1 MKRRSFIL
9 LLIFVINIIIGGQK
23 DLGSHLVP
31 EKVFL
36 YKSPLKKS
44 QRIATIKNG
53 SFVMVYDTLYE
64 NMVNVLYMGKSGWT
78 DIDALN
84 LSKEVQDKLLNKDKP
99 KENNIPLEP
108 IKQEVNKSNIT
119 PKKEE
124 VTIKPPDKKEV
135 KTKTSEPVKKSVKVS
150 KPVKKVVIE
159 SNKENSNNTQLILI
173 IVALSIST
181 TALLYFF
188 IKKSILYKKTRK
200 KYDPIISIDE
210 AVEKSIAELES
221 VRSDYKVKKGIYSS
235 LIEEINKLSD
245 TLESMDYGMYEPQF
259 DFDSSEEYKQNIK
272 SIREKQKEMIRSKQA
287 IIVHTQ
293 WTVEGSRAKGRTME
307 NRAVR
312 LSLRALNGEA
322 DSIMAKVRWNNFS
335 SCKKRLNKSREMI
348 DKLNESN
355 TLSISEPYMSLKH
368 KELYAIHEYN
378 EKKHDEKEERR
389 EKLAQERE
397 EKKVLL
403 EAKRAKEKAEK
414 EQAEHERA
422 LEIARKELGLL
433 SGDELKEKNTQIEK
447 LEEQLK
453 EALEKKERAMSMA
466 QLTKQGHVYVIS
478 NLGSFGE
485 GIYKIGL
492 TRRLEPMDR
501 VKELGDASVPF
512 LFDLHAMI
520 FSEEA
525 PTLEKKLH
533 EVFHEKRVNMVNNRK
548 EFFRVSLEE
557 IEEEAK
563 KVMPEVEFFSTVE
576 SREYR
581 ETLALLRSKE
591 EQVEN
596 LNKQEDKFPDS
607 I

>member
-1 MKRRSFIL
+1 MKPIIL
-9 LLIFVINIIIGGQK
+9 ILIFVINIIIGGQK

-31 EKVFL
+31 KKALL

-44 QRIATIKNG
+44 RRIATIKNG

-108 IKQEVNKSNIT
+108 VKQEVDKSNIT
-119 PKKEE
+119 PKKEDE
-124 VTIKPPDKKEV
+124 VATKPPDKKEV
-135 KTKTSEPVKKSVKVS
+135 KTKTSKPVKKSVKAS

-159 SNKENSNNTQLILI
+159 SNKEDSNNTQLILI

-210 AVEKSIAELES
+210 AVEKSKAELES
-221 VRSDYKVKKGIYSS
+221 VKSDYKVKKGIYTS

-245 TLESMDYGMYEPQF
+245 DIEIMKYGIYEPKY
-259 DFDSSEEYKQNIK
+259 DFDTSDKFKMEIK
-272 SIREKQKEMIRSKQA
+272 SIRERQKTLVRNKRA
-287 IIVHTQ
+287 VLVHTT
-293 WTVEGSRAKGRTME
+293 WEIGGSKVEGRKMTTRMTRIA
-307 NRAVR
+307 
-312 LSLRALNGEA
+312 LRAFNGEA
-322 DSIMAKVRWNNFS
+322 DNIISKVKWNNLDS
-335 SCKKRLNKSREMI
+335 SDSRLDRSRDAINKMLVTVNME
-348 DKLNESN
+348 
-355 TLSISEPYMSLKH
+355 ISYQYYDLKE
-368 KELYAIHEYN
+368 KELWATHEYN

-414 EQAEHERA
+414 DEAEHEQA

-433 SGDELKEKNTQIEK
+433 SGDELKEKNDQIEK

-453 EALEKKERAMSMA
+453 EVLERKERAMSMA

-478 NLGSFGE
+478 NIGSFGE

-520 FSEEA
+520 FSEDA

-533 EVFHEKRVNMVNNRK
+533 EVFREKRVNMVNNRK

-563 KVMPEVEFFSTVE
+563 KVMPEVEFYSTVE

-581 ETLALLRSKE
+581 ETLAVLKSKE
-591 EQVEN
+591 DQVDKLE
-596 LNKQEDKFPDS
+596 KQLDKFPDS